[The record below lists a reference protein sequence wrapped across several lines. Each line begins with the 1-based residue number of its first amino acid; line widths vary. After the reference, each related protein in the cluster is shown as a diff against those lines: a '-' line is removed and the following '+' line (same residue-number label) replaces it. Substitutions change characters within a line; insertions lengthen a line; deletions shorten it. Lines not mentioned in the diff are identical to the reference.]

1 MADVSTSSP
10 IPYETVAST
19 LGIWVI
25 SFFLATMYVVRLPI
39 PSGLESSKIHRLYGM
54 GVLQAWLYFH
64 WYPQDGWKLKSL
76 VLTVLILETVQVTT
90 FFAATYDVIIK
101 HFGDWAAVLAIT
113 WLHSTQLLAGYLS
126 AFVVQMYFACTI
138 YLLNGPGLQRWVFTI
153 PIVLSAVVE
162 LAMTLGQA
170 IEITFLSS
178 FTQIEKTTVT
188 YLALLRLR
196 HEGFSHTSIQWIY
209 SLLSA
214 CTFSCDVLIAFAIYV
229 TLTGKRTAIQEI
241 AGVQYFPSR
250 SNTIIRK
257 LIIYAINRGVLTAI
271 AAAINLIL
279 FLAMP
284 NTFYYFIGLLTSSKL
299 YMNSMLAALNSRQYI
314 SQSSEDD
321 AAHCWNSIPVQVLRS
336 ETRRSRAAASS
347 IGYNDETSVSPLYA
361 IRAIHVVHVIFRFVI
376 QN

>member
-1 MADVSTSSP
+1 MADASTSSP
-10 IPYETVAST
+10 IPYETIAST

-25 SFFLATMYVVRLPI
+25 SFFLATI
-39 PSGLESSKIHRLYGM
+39 LYGM

-64 WYPQDGWKLKSL
+64 WYPQDGWKLKSV
-76 VLTVLILETVQVTT
+76 VLTVLVLETVQVTT
-90 FFAATYDVIIK
+90 FFAATYNVIIK
-101 HFGDWAAVLAIT
+101 HFGDWPAVLAIT
-113 WLHSTQLLAGYLS
+113 WLHSTQLLAGFKCTLHARYISVGGLS
-126 AFVVQMYFACTI
+126 AIASS
-138 YLLNGPGLQRWVFTI
+138 LLIHPIVNGPGLQRWVFTI

-162 LAMTLGQA
+162 LAMTLVQA

-178 FTQIEKTTVT
+178 FTQIQKTT
-188 YLALLRLR
+188 
-196 HEGFSHTSIQWIY
+196 WIY

-336 ETRRSRAAASS
+336 ETHRSRVVASS
-347 IGYNDETSVSPLYA
+347 MGYNDETSTRDSKLGFSA
-361 IRAIHVVHVIFRFVI
+361 DSI
-376 QN
+376 

>member
-25 SFFLATMYVVRLPI
+25 SFFLATI
-39 PSGLESSKIHRLYGM
+39 LYGM

-178 FTQIEKTTVT
+178 FTQIEKTT
-188 YLALLRLR
+188 
-196 HEGFSHTSIQWIY
+196 WIY

>member
-25 SFFLATMYVVRLPI
+25 SFFLATI
-39 PSGLESSKIHRLYGM
+39 LYGM

-90 FFAATYDVIIK
+90 FFAATYNVIIK

-178 FTQIEKTTVT
+178 FTQIEKTT
-188 YLALLRLR
+188 
-196 HEGFSHTSIQWIY
+196 WIY

-271 AAAINLIL
+271 AAAVNLIL

-299 YMNSMLAALNSRQYI
+299 PRPVYMNT
-314 SQSSEDD
+314 
-321 AAHCWNSIPVQVLRS
+321 LRT
-336 ETRRSRAAASS
+336 TRRIAGTPFRSKS
-347 IGYNDETSVSPLYA
+347 YA
-361 IRAIHVVHVIFRFVI
+361 PKLVEAERRLA
-376 QN
+376 Q

>member
-25 SFFLATMYVVRLPI
+25 SFFLATI
-39 PSGLESSKIHRLYGM
+39 LYGM

-90 FFAATYDVIIK
+90 FFAATYNVIIK

-113 WLHSTQLLAGYLS
+113 WLHSTQLLAG
-126 AFVVQMYFACTI
+126 
-138 YLLNGPGLQRWVFTI
+138 
-153 PIVLSAVVE
+153 
-162 LAMTLGQA
+162 
-170 IEITFLSS
+170 
-178 FTQIEKTTVT
+178 
-188 YLALLRLR
+188 
-196 HEGFSHTSIQWIY
+196 WIY

-271 AAAINLIL
+271 AAAVNLIL
-279 FLAMP
+279 FHAQC
-284 NTFYYFIGLLTSSKL
+284 T
-299 YMNSMLAALNSRQYI
+299 
-314 SQSSEDD
+314 
-321 AAHCWNSIPVQVLRS
+321 
-336 ETRRSRAAASS
+336 
-347 IGYNDETSVSPLYA
+347 
-361 IRAIHVVHVIFRFVI
+361 
-376 QN
+376 

>member
-1 MADVSTSSP
+1 MAGVSTSSP
-10 IPYETVAST
+10 ISYETVAST

-25 SFFLATMYVVRLPI
+25 SFFLATI
-39 PSGLESSKIHRLYGM
+39 LYGM

-76 VLTVLILETVQVTT
+76 VITVLILETVQVTT

-138 YLLNGPGLQRWVFTI
+138 YLCWWTRCHYIVVALMNPIVNGPGLQRWVFTI

-162 LAMTLGQA
+162 LAMALGQA

-178 FTQIEKTTVT
+178 FTQIEKTTV
-188 YLALLRLR
+188 LR
-196 HEGFSHTSIQWIY
+196 
-209 SLLSA
+209 
-214 CTFSCDVLIAFAIYV
+214 
-229 TLTGKRTAIQEI
+229 I

-257 LIIYAINRGVLTAI
+257 LIIYAINRGVMTAI

-299 YMNSMLAALNSRQYI
+299 PRTVYMNSMLAALNSRQYI

-347 IGYNDETSVSPLYA
+347 IGENDETSYVAKSFVDEDLPANYYWYLFSDGLLLSSKKPNRKRKFGSTRPNDTKNNDESG
-361 IRAIHVVHVIFRFVI
+361 IRTHATM
-376 QN
+376 

>member
-25 SFFLATMYVVRLPI
+25 SFFLATI
-39 PSGLESSKIHRLYGM
+39 LYGM

-90 FFAATYDVIIK
+90 FFAATYNVIIK

-113 WLHSTQLLAGYLS
+113 WLHSTQLLAG
-126 AFVVQMYFACTI
+126 
-138 YLLNGPGLQRWVFTI
+138 
-153 PIVLSAVVE
+153 
-162 LAMTLGQA
+162 
-170 IEITFLSS
+170 
-178 FTQIEKTTVT
+178 IEKTT
-188 YLALLRLR
+188 
-196 HEGFSHTSIQWIY
+196 WIY

-271 AAAINLIL
+271 AAAVNLIL

-284 NTFYYFIGLLTSSKL
+284 NTFYYFIGLLTSSKRVYHAL
-299 YMNSMLAALNSRQYI
+299 TISISLIVPRPVYMNSMLAALNSRQYI

-347 IGYNDETSVSPLYA
+347 IGYNDETS
-361 IRAIHVVHVIFRFVI
+361 IRDSKLGFSADSI
-376 QN
+376 

>member
-25 SFFLATMYVVRLPI
+25 SFFLATMYVVRLSI
-39 PSGLESSKIHRLYGM
+39 PSGPESSKIYRLYGM

-90 FFAATYDVIIK
+90 FFAATYNVIIK

-178 FTQIEKTTVT
+178 FTQIEKTT
-188 YLALLRLR
+188 
-196 HEGFSHTSIQWIY
+196 WIY

-271 AAAINLIL
+271 AAAVNLIL

-284 NTFYYFIGLLTSSKL
+284 NTFYYFIGLLTSSKRAYHAL
-299 YMNSMLAALNSRQYI
+299 TISISLIVPRPVYMNSMLAALNSRQYI

-347 IGYNDETSVSPLYA
+347 IGYNDETS
-361 IRAIHVVHVIFRFVI
+361 IRDSKLGFSADSI
-376 QN
+376 

>member
-1 MADVSTSSP
+1 MAGVSTSSP
-10 IPYETVAST
+10 ISYETVAST

-25 SFFLATMYVVRLPI
+25 SFFLATI
-39 PSGLESSKIHRLYGM
+39 LYGM

-76 VLTVLILETVQVTT
+76 VITVLILETVQVTT

-138 YLLNGPGLQRWVFTI
+138 YLCWWTRCHYIVVALMNPIVNGPGLQRWVFTI

-162 LAMTLGQA
+162 LAMALGQA

-178 FTQIEKTTVT
+178 FTQIEKTT
-188 YLALLRLR
+188 
-196 HEGFSHTSIQWIY
+196 WIY

-214 CTFSCDVLIAFAIYV
+214 CTFSCDLLIAFAIYV

-257 LIIYAINRGVLTAI
+257 LIIYAINRGVMTAI

-347 IGYNDETSVSPLYA
+347 IGENDETS
-361 IRAIHVVHVIFRFVI
+361 IRDSKLGFSADSI
-376 QN
+376 